1 MTDRCLPGDRQ
12 PGGPLYPHPLSAGRP
27 APPPKASNTS
37 SWSLSWSPR
46 SPSEAP
52 LLLPFPELRAPR
64 GGAGGAAWREE
75 NRGQEGGQ
83 VGADKAGARTGSFWD
98 SPNFKYSVQLSDH
111 RPELV
116 GWYLF

>member
-1 MTDRCLPGDRQ
+1 MPSWGQAAWGSSVPPSFLPLAGPSSQSLQRFQ
-12 PGGPLYPHPLSAGRP
+12 LEPKLEPEVCIGGP
-27 APPPKASNTS
+27 AP
-37 SWSLSWSPR
+37 
-46 SPSEAP
+46 
-52 LLLPFPELRAPR
+52 LPFPELRAPR

-75 NRGQEGGQ
+75 NRGQEGGRA
-83 VGADKAGARTGSFWD
+83 GADKAGARTGSFWE